1 MLLLLLLLLLST
13 WLVSMG
19 PASWK
24 TAQRSCCVMLGLRFW
39 MRIVRMGALLGLERY
54 VVFVFVFVGVGVG
67 VGVDGEEYGWG
78 YGVVA
83 VPVG

>member
-1 MLLLLLLLLLST
+1 MIWAVVRVSVLLLLLLLLST

-24 TAQRSCCVMLGLRFW
+24 TAQRSCCVMIGLRFW
-39 MRIVRMGALLGLERY
+39 MRIVRMGPLLGLERY
-54 VVFVFVFVGVGVG
+54 VVFV
-67 VGVDGEEYGWG
+67 GVDGEGYGWG